1 MAAAAGG
8 PPPESGERAGAQDT
22 AGPEGGVCP
31 AASARVG
38 LNPATLGSLT
48 GSAASIQLSISFVVL
63 TRGQAGQARILRGP
77 VPAHERPDARDLSR
91 DTEAGC
97 ARLRDAA
104 CRWWWLRR
112 SHFTPVPGTSS
123 ASPAA
128 AAAHRPAELPCR
140 GAGRGGAGG
149 RHGRGRVPPG
159 VQCLGGAGA

>member
-8 PPPESGERAGAQDT
+8 PPPQRGGRGGGQET

-77 VPAHERPDARDLSR
+77 VPAQERPAARDLGR
-91 DTEAGC
+91 DTDAGLR
-97 ARLRDAA
+97 RLRHAP
-104 CRWWWLRR
+104 CRWRWLRR

-128 AAAHRPAELPCR
+128 AAAHRPAELP
-140 GAGRGGAGG
+140 
-149 RHGRGRVPPG
+149 
-159 VQCLGGAGA
+159 